1 MTENEAE
8 IIKLLIENDNPE
20 EAVMIFAKIIDF
32 LKKNEASEQQ
42 VSAFLQKNCRTSQ

>member
-1 MTENEAE
+1 MTDTKAE

-32 LKKNEASEQQ
+32 LKQNEASEEQ
-42 VSAFLQKNCRTSQ
+42 VSAYLRANYRMSR